1 MVILEVFCGER
12 ETVIATISKKFSIK
26 NFIKIAV
33 TLLISLN
40 VISEDYK
47 CYTEMDV
54 PKYMSNDGKRIVFY
68 SYTKNDKVFNSTF
81 NYSPG
86 QDYKIIEETDF
97 SLILR
102 GEVEV
107 TKSDGGKAISNGAIQ
122 IVHINKLNGEFN
134 LFVMGYDGELIQ
146 NYGTCNKLHE

>member
-1 MVILEVFCGER
+1 MVFLEVFCGER

-54 PKYMSNDGKRIVFY
+54 PKNMSNDGKRIVFY

-81 NYSPG
+81 NNSPR

-97 SLILR
+97 SLILQ
-102 GEVEV
+102 GESRPS
-107 TKSDGGKAISNGAIQ
+107 TSQIIQ
-122 IVHINKLNGEFN
+122 IVHINKYTGEFVRF
-134 LFVMGYDGELIQ
+134 LMSFTGETII
-146 NYGTCNKLHE
+146 NNGTCNKPHE